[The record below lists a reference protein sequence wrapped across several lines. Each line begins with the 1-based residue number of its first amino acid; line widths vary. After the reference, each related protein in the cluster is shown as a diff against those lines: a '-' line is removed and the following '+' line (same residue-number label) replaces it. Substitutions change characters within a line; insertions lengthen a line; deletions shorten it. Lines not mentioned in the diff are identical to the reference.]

1 MPERLPLVLVCDDTP
16 AKRYVIASWL
26 RRSGYRI
33 VETDTAAGAR
43 RILAEQDIDLAVL
56 DVHLPDGSGLDITR
70 DLRHDPERSGIP
82 VVHVSAVAMET
93 LDRVAGLDSGADAY
107 LVDPIEPQELLSTI
121 RTLLRSSGARR
132 SAEEL
137 AGRMSRLNRA
147 AVRLNVAASV
157 ARLTDGVARAAAE
170 VLDEPAVA
178 VLVDRPGAHRSAA
191 APGGTVDITGPLTHE
206 GLAEL
211 LAGLPDA
218 GMVRPREEAW
228 STILPTLPEEVWRVS
243 PIVVDDERVGLVAVP
258 ASSDEDGNDL
268 LLERLAQLAS
278 VAFDNLR
285 TLEREHRTAVL
296 LQRSLLPSSL
306 PEPDGVTIGARYRAS
321 ERHAEVG
328 GDFFDAF
335 EVGAN
340 LFVAIGDVQGHSLEA
355 AVVMAQLRYSLRAYA
370 YDDYGPAEIMRRI
383 DRVLIRNEP
392 GVIATACIG
401 MIDAERRTMRLV
413 SAGHPPLIRVRDGEA
428 TLLSY
433 RGVLLGLGT
442 THEEHVVDLLPGD
455 RFLLFTDGLVER
467 RDVPLDDSLLE
478 VATFLATLGD
488 CGTEAIAD
496 RLLEK
501 YGASDDD
508 VALLVVALDEV
519 VRSATQG

>member
-16 AKRYVIASWL
+16 AKRYVISSWL

-33 VETDTAAGAR
+33 VETDTAAEAR
-43 RILAEQDIDLAVL
+43 RILAEQSIDLAVL

-70 DLRHDPERSGIP
+70 DLRHDPEKSGIP

-132 SAEEL
+132 DAEEL
-137 AGRMSRLNRA
+137 ATRMSRLNRA
-147 AVRLNVAASV
+147 AVRLNIAATT

-178 VLVDRPGAHRSAA
+178 VLLDGQVAHRSAA
-191 APGGTVDITGPLTHE
+191 APGGTVDVTGPLSRD

-211 LAGLPDA
+211 LAGLEATDTA
-218 GMVRPREEAW
+218 CPREETW
-228 STILPTLPEEVWRVS
+228 STILPTLRDELWRVC
-243 PIVVDDERVGLVAVP
+243 PIVVYDERVGLVAVP
-258 ASSDEDGNDL
+258 ATPGEDGNDL

-296 LQRSLLPSSL
+296 LQRSLLPASL
-306 PEPDGVTIGARYRAS
+306 PEPDGVTIAARYRAS

-335 EVGAN
+335 EVGGN

-383 DRVLIRNEP
+383 DRVLVRNVP
-392 GVIATACIG
+392 GVIATGCIG
-401 MIDAERRTMRLV
+401 MIDADRRTMRVV
-413 SAGHPPLIRVRDGEA
+413 SAGHPPIIVVRDGKAE
-428 TLLSY
+428 LLSF
-433 RGVLLGLGT
+433 RGVLLGLDS
-442 THEEHVVDLLPGD
+442 THTEQVVDLEPGD
-455 RFLLFTDGLVER
+455 RLLLFTDGLVER
-467 RDVPLDDSLLE
+467 RDVPLDASLEE
-478 VATFLATLGD
+478 VSAFLATLAD
-488 CGTEAIAD
+488 CGTETIAD
-496 RLLEK
+496 RLLARF
-501 YGASDDD
+501 GASDDD
-508 VALLVVALDEV
+508 VALLVVGLDE
-519 VRSATQG
+519 ATDLPT